1 MTTYEV
7 CLTLVGKKLVSVK
20 ETPLGMPTLGWRG
33 VYASTLQIE
42 DERVAVEEGAGAID
56 ITREDDKLPTRH
68 ELLTYAART
77 PGGSRPR
84 DSEEK

>member
-20 ETPLGMPTLGWRG
+20 ETPLGTPTVGWRG
-33 VYASTLQIE
+33 VYFSTLQIE

-56 ITREDDKLPTRH
+56 ITRGR
-68 ELLTYAART
+68 RT
-77 PGGSRPR
+77 PHAGRAIDIRRADPR
-84 DSEEK
+84 WFQSARL

>member
-20 ETPLGMPTLGWRG
+20 ETPLGMPTLSWRG

-42 DERVAVEEGAGAID
+42 DERVAVEEGAGAIESRGKTTNYPRGMSID
-56 ITREDDKLPTRH
+56 IRGADPRWFPS
-68 ELLTYAART
+68 ARL
-77 PGGSRPR
+77 
-84 DSEEK
+84 

>member
-7 CLTLVGKKLVSVK
+7 CFTLVGKKLISVK
-20 ETPLGMPTLGWRG
+20 ETPLGMPTVGWQGRL
-33 VYASTLQIE
+33 VSTLQIE

-68 ELLTYAART
+68 E
-77 PGGSRPR
+77 SN
-84 DSEEK
+84 